1 MIQSLQEG
9 LNAFFSYVP
18 QLIGAIIIVIIGC
31 GKDATGVS
39 SGGAAKGRVITL
51 CH

>member
-9 LNAFFSYVP
+9 LNAFLSYIP
-18 QLIGAIIIVIIGC
+18 QLICAIIISVIGC

-39 SGGAAKGRVITL
+39 SGGAA
-51 CH
+51 